1 MVWMKAKVAG
11 LYWELLSFK
20 KKGKKSQLGG
30 NLSDDISLGTQTF
43 CWSLEE
49 MIPGLENLAH
59 LRILEGNR
67 RQCPKLHIPD

>member
-11 LYWELLSFK
+11 SCRLYWELLSFK
-20 KKGKKSQLGG
+20 KKGKSQLGG

-49 MIPGLENLAH
+49 MIPERENLAH
-59 LRILEGNR
+59 LRILELSLRG
-67 RQCPKLHIPD
+67 L